1 LYQRFYY
8 MTQLK
13 WNFNGGNKIIRYAWS
28 AKFMFI
34 PK

>member
-1 LYQRFYY
+1 
-8 MTQLK
+8 MTQHK

-34 PK
+34 PN